1 MLLPVLL
8 IAIVLLIVLIT
19 VFKFNAF
26 IALILVSLLAGLSAQ
41 MPPVEVIK
49 AVQKGMGD
57 TLGSLT
63 LIIAFGAL
71 LAIILS
77 DTGAIKRISQGLI
90 DAFGVR
96 YLNWAMALTGFVV
109 GIVMFYNAGF
119 ILLLPLVFSI
129 ARRTGISLIQVGLPV
144 AAALSVTHGFLPP
157 HPAPSGIASLFGA
170 NVGLVII
177 YGIIVAIPAII
188 LAGIALPR
196 FLKGMDI
203 KPSDKLFPEKTDEQD
218 APLPNFWP
226 SLIAAIAPV
235 VLMAVATIGDL
246 VLAKESM
253 IRQVL
258 SFVGDPGLALFIGVF
273 VAILLLGQY
282 KNFAATMQK
291 TGTAIE
297 SVASILLIVS
307 AGGAFKQVLIDSGIG
322 EQLTALMQ
330 GVSLS
335 PLILGWLIATLIRV
349 SLGSATVAGLTA
361 AGIVQPLLASGSASP
376 ELMVL
381 AIGAGS
387 LMLSHVND
395 TGFWMFKEYF
405 GLSVGQTFRTWTVM
419 ESIVGVVGLIGV
431 LLLSLFV

>member
-1 MLLPVLL
+1 MLLIVL
-8 IAIVLLIVLIT
+8 IAAIVLLILLIT

-26 IALILVSLLAGLSAQ
+26 IALVLVSILAGLSAQ
-41 MPPVEVIK
+41 MPPVDVIK

-77 DTGAIKRISQGLI
+77 ETGAIKRISQGLI
-90 DAFGVR
+90 QAFGIR
-96 YLNWAMALTGFVV
+96 HLNWAMALTGFVV

-129 ARRTGISLIQVGLPV
+129 ARRTGISLIQVGVPV
-144 AAALSVTHGFLPP
+144 AASLSVTHGFLPP

-170 NVGLVII
+170 NVGLVIL
-177 YGIIVAIPAII
+177 YGIIVAIPAIV
-188 LAGIALPR
+188 LAGILLPR
-196 FLKGMDI
+196 FLRNMDI
-203 KPSDKLFPEKTDEQD
+203 KPSEKLFPERAEDD
-218 APLPNFWP
+218 GLLPGFWP
-226 SLIAAIAPV
+226 SLLAALIPVLLMAIA
-235 VLMAVATIGDL
+235 TISDL
-246 VLAKESM
+246 VLDKENTV
-253 IRQVL
+253 RQIF
-258 SFVGDPGLALFIGVF
+258 SFIGDPSLSLMIGVF
-273 VAILLLGQY
+273 LAIPLLGQQ
-282 KNFAATMQK
+282 KNFGSIMQK
-291 TGTAIE
+291 TATAIE
-297 SVASILLIVS
+297 SVATILLIVS
-307 AGGAFKQVLIDSGIG
+307 AGGAFKQVLIESGIG
-322 EQLTALMQ
+322 DQLKTAMDGLA
-330 GVSLS
+330 LS
-335 PLILGWLIATLIRV
+335 PLFLGWLIATLIRV

-361 AGIVQPLLASGSASP
+361 AGIIQPMMASSGASP

-405 GLSVGQTFRTWTVM
+405 GLTVGETFRTWTVM
-419 ESIVGVVGLIGV
+419 ESIVGVVGLLGV